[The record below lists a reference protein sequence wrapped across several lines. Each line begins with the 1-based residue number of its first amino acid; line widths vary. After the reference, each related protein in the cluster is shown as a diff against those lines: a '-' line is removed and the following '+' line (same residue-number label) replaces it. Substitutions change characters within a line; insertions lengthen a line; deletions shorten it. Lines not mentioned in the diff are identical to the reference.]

1 MIPFALRASQY
12 SALAAMRSGAYLP
25 ACRGPYA
32 SSPRDLAYGAR
43 QVHVIVRK
51 FTTDQCV
58 VEWTFMSKSTLEAA
72 LSDAIY
78 DQGSEYERSY
88 KVQMREMVPSS
99 PSLRI
104 LDVGCGTGLNT
115 CHFVKLGHKVTGF

>member
-1 MIPFALRASQY
+1 M
-12 SALAAMRSGAYLP
+12 
-25 ACRGPYA
+25 
-32 SSPRDLAYGAR
+32 
-43 QVHVIVRK
+43 
-51 FTTDQCV
+51 

-88 KVQMREMVPSS
+88 KVQMGEMVPSS

-115 CHFVKLGHKVTGF
+115 CHFVKLGHKVTGFDLSPVAIRKYCAQGFDGHLCDIEAGPLPFEPASFDLIFAR